1 MKQNEVI
8 PRMKASIR
16 KGLSNRLHVGDS
28 ISTFIT
34 VKYQVNILS
43 DKVKAKPAGW
53 RTGGMW
59 PAFHMPISVLLETGR

>member
-34 VKYQVNILS
+34 VKYQVNIIL
-43 DKVKAKPAGW
+43 DKVEGKQI
-53 RTGGMW
+53 R
-59 PAFHMPISVLLETGR
+59 LEKRRNVACLSHAHLCAAENK